1 LTADKPEL
9 IYKGASFGTTYV
21 DPYPGFG
28 DACGHRL
35 VTVTANGDYAT
46 ASGLGWRD
54 ADVNDGDFLDEE
66 QMIIDVD
73 GEQIELPYNLSLS
86 NKWNK
91 DFKRTSYLGGSVQG
105 DWNPAVTRDLS
116 ADTVLVRGLD
126 LDRQMAMRDL
136 AGFAGV
142 AHVRTP
148 DGSSLTADVQINEEQ
163 SYDTKKVSYSLTISA
178 VDPEEPAG
186 MTLDEWETLHPVNE

>member
-1 LTADKPEL
+1 MSVTVDKYLRIAKITPIAPSGAVSSDTCDIYRLTADKPEL

-73 GEQIELPYNLSLS
+73 GEQIELPYNLELS

-91 DFKRTSYLGGSVQG
+91 DFKRTSYLGGSGTALCPYCGV
-105 DWNPAVTRDLS
+105 DAVLGES
-116 ADTVLVRGLD
+116 AGYPLTKEFLR
-126 LDRQMAMRDL
+126 AMRQYW
-136 AGFAGV
+136 F
-142 AHVRTP
+142 
-148 DGSSLTADVQINEEQ
+148 
-163 SYDTKKVSYSLTISA
+163 
-178 VDPEEPAG
+178 
-186 MTLDEWETLHPVNE
+186 ETPVNANIGEHK